1 MIYLYI
7 LVALLG
13 LAIGSFLNVVIWRVP
28 RGESV
33 VSPPS
38 ACPRCGHAIRAGDN
52 VPVLSW
58 ILLRAR
64 CRDCGEPISVRYPVV
79 EAATGVLFVLVLARF
94 GVTVELAAFLLVAG
108 VALALTLI
116 DLDTRRLP
124 DVLTLGVVPVLV
136 ALLAVASAVSGDW
149 TALWRALAGGA
160 ALFTF
165 YFVLLL
171 IYPSGMGFGDV
182 KFALS
187 LGLVMGYVGWGTLVV
202 GAFAAFLLGGV
213 LSIALLATGKATRKS
228 GLPFGPWM
236 AAGAAVGI
244 GFGEQIA
251 HAYLSL
257 LV

>member
-1 MIYLYI
+1 VILLYL
-7 LVALLG
+7 LVAVLG
-13 LAIGSFLNVVIWRVP
+13 LAIGSFLNVVVWRVP

-38 ACPRCGHAIRAGDN
+38 ACPRCGHAIRPRDN

-58 ILLRAR
+58 LLLRAR
-64 CRDCGEPISVRYPVV
+64 CRDCGEPISWRYPFV
-79 EAATGVLFVLVLARF
+79 ELATAVLFVLVLARF
-94 GVTVELAAFLLVAG
+94 GLTLELAAFLLAAA

-124 DVLTLGVVPVLV
+124 DVLTLGVVPPLVLLLV
-136 ALLAVASAVSGDW
+136 AASAASGDW

-165 YFVLLL
+165 YFVLLV
-171 IYPSGMGFGDV
+171 IYPAGMGFGDV

-187 LGLVMGYVGWGTLVV
+187 LGIALGYLGWGSLVV

-213 LSIALLATGKATRKS
+213 LSIVLLATGKVTRKS

-236 AAGAAVGI
+236 AAGAAVGVAV
-244 GFGEQIA
+244 GEQVA
-251 HAYLSL
+251 TAYLGL
-257 LV
+257 LA

>member
-1 MIYLYI
+1 MIYLYL

-38 ACPRCGHAIRAGDN
+38 ACPRCGHQIRPRDN
-52 VPVLSW
+52 VPVVSW
-58 ILLRAR
+58 LVLRAR
-64 CRDCGEPISVRYPVV
+64 CRDCGEPVSARYPTV
-79 EAATGVLFVLVLARF
+79 EIATAVLFILVLARF
-94 GVTVELAAFLLVAG
+94 GVTVELGAFLVLAA

-136 ALLAVASAVSGDW
+136 ALLALSSVVSGDW
-149 TALWRALAGGA
+149 SAFWRGLAGAG
-160 ALFTF
+160 ALFGF
-165 YFVLLL
+165 YFGLLV

-187 LGLVMGYVGWGTLVV
+187 LGLAMGYIGWGTLVV

-213 LSIALLATGKATRKS
+213 LSIVLLALGKVTRKS

-236 AAGAAVGI
+236 ALGAAVGI

-251 HAYLSL
+251 DAYLSL

>member
-1 MIYLYI
+1 MIYLYL
-7 LVALLG
+7 LVALFG

-38 ACPRCGHAIRAGDN
+38 ACPRCGHAIRARDN

-58 ILLRAR
+58 ILLRGR
-64 CRDCGEPISVRYPVV
+64 CRDCGEPISPRYPLV

-94 GVTVELAAFLLVAG
+94 GVTVELAAFLVAAA

-136 ALLAVASAVSGDW
+136 VLLAVASAVSGDW
-149 TALWRALAGGA
+149 SAFWRGLAGAG
-160 ALFTF
+160 ALFAF
-165 YFVLLL
+165 YFGLLV

-187 LGLVMGYVGWGTLVV
+187 LGLAMGYIGWGALVV

-213 LSIALLATGKATRKS
+213 LSIVLLALGKATRKS

-236 AAGAAVGI
+236 ALGAAVGI

-251 HAYLSL
+251 DAYLSL